1 MDVDP
6 LGKVKSANFDHK
18 ISNHLYNLIKKR
30 FSIVEEGIKR
40 IESIT
45 NIKFPYFYIEPNL
58 IVSYSEIE
66 FSEYGILYARTIP
79 IVDIEGKL
87 DIVVQISAPLIAYG
101 QKSSIF
107 AILGHEFLHY
117 LHFLSKI
124 TRMEIVS
131 DDRIDSIYQGI
142 YEDMTHLLDANRVF
156 RNDNTFLRNIIEKF
170 EYGFNDTNLQNKVI
184 KQWIKEGLPITK
196 LTIKDNN
203 TKIPIQSIMNFS
215 INTDLKKKLAILENT
230 NYR

>member
-6 LGKVKSANFDHK
+6 LYKVKSANFDHK
-18 ISNHLYNLIKKR
+18 ISNHLYNLIIKR
-30 FSIVEEGIKR
+30 FSIVKERIKH
-40 IESIT
+40 IERIT
-45 NIKFPYFYIEPNL
+45 NIKFPFFYIEPNL
-58 IVSYSEIE
+58 IVSYSQIE

-87 DIVVQISAPLIAYG
+87 DIVVQITAALIAYG
-101 QKSSIF
+101 QESSIF

-131 DDRIDSIYQGI
+131 DDRIDSIYQAI
-142 YEDMTHLLDANRVF
+142 YEDMTPLLDANIVF
-156 RNDNTFLRNIIEKF
+156 GNDNTFLRNIIEKF
-170 EYGFNDTNLQNKVI
+170 EYGFQDISLQKKVI
-184 KQWIKEGLPITK
+184 QQWIKEDLPITK
-196 LTIKDNN
+196 LTLKDNN
-203 TKIPIQSIMNFS
+203 IKIPIKSIINFS
-215 INTDLKKKLAILENT
+215 INSDLKEKLAILDNT